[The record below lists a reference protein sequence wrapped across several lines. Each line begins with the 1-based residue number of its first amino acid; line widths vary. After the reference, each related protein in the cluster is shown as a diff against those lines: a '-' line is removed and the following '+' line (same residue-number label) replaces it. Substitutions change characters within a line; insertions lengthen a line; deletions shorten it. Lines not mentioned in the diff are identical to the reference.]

1 MQTIA
6 KIFKNLIRGI
16 IYMKKFLGL
25 LLMIVMVLSLVA
37 CGGEKQKPVSQ
48 GESNQKT
55 SKELDQTKDPA
66 SEDTDLQPEEGA
78 ELLVWESEGPE
89 LEWLKE
95 IAEEFESKYGIK
107 VNIEA
112 VGAVDAEERLA
123 QDGPAG
129 VGADIFAAPHD
140 HLGSLIAAGLV
151 QPNTNTG
158 ERIKNEFMDAAY
170 SAVEYQGTVYGYPT
184 AIETYALFY
193 NKDVFPEAPKTY
205 DEIIA
210 KAEEFN
216 DPNTNKYV
224 FMWDIQ
230 NAYYSHSF
238 IANGG
243 GYVFGQ
249 GGTDKNDIGLDNE
262 GAIVGA
268 KDMLKLKD
276 ILPVNSSDSTTQ
288 IIEGLFDEGKVGAI
302 IDGPWAVQGRK
313 DAGLNFG
320 VAPLPK
326 MSNGE
331 QQPSFSGIR
340 VLWVSAY
347 TKYPNAA
354 KLFLDFVISDE
365 ALLRRFELTSQIPP
379 VKALAEANEI
389 KNDEFVVPFL
399 EQAEYAVPMPSI
411 PQVQYMWDPY
421 GAAFG
426 SMWNDGI
433 VPEEAL
439 KKAADAMRDSIVAEE
454 E

>member
-6 KIFKNLIRGI
+6 KTILKLVRGI
-16 IYMKKFLGL
+16 HMKKILS
-25 LLMIVMVLSLVA
+25 LMLMMVMVLSLAA
-37 CGGEKQKPVSQ
+37 CGGEKQKPASQ
-48 GESNQKT
+48 GDSNQEVTDDSGK
-55 SKELDQTKDPA
+55 KEDQVE
-66 SEDTDLQPEEGA
+66 EDNDLKPEDGA

-89 LEWLKE
+89 QEWLKE
-95 IAEEFESKYGIK
+95 MVVDFEAKYGVK
-107 VNIEA
+107 VNLEA

-140 HLGSLIAAGLV
+140 HLGSLISAGLV

-158 ERIKNEFMDAAY
+158 ERIKNDFMDAAY
-170 SAVEYQGTVYGYPT
+170 SAVSYQGTVYGYPT

-193 NKDVFPEAPKTY
+193 NKDIFPEAPTSY

-210 KAEEFN
+210 KADEFN
-216 DPNTNKYV
+216 DANANKYA

-249 GGTDKNDIGLDNE
+249 GGTDKDDVGLDND
-262 GAIVGA
+262 GAVAGA
-268 KDMLKLKD
+268 KDMLRLKE
-276 ILPVNSSDSTTQ
+276 ILPVNSTDSTAQ

-326 MSNGE
+326 MSNGQ

-347 TKYPNAA
+347 TKYPNAS
-354 KLFLDFVISDE
+354 KLFLDFITSDE
-365 ALLRRFELTSQIPP
+365 ALLKRFEVTSQIPP
-379 VKALAEANEI
+379 VKALADAEEI
-389 KNDEFVVPFL
+389 KNDEFVSPFL
-399 EQAEYAVPMPSI
+399 DQAEYAVPMPSI
-411 PQVQYMWDPY
+411 SQVQYMWDPY

-426 SMWNDGI
+426 SMWNDG
-433 VPEEAL
+433 VAPEEAL
-439 KKAADAMRDSIVAEE
+439 KKAADAIRDSITAEE